1 MPNVSIHPRRTLVR
15 RSGGM
20 PCWIQFS
27 LAVPGFAFPN
37 RSRAVVVILSQWG
50 RSIMRAVAHII
61 FPDPTSAFTVA
72 PLVARKVERLVRR
85 FHFLVHRFT
94 PQIASRGIAMHA
106 IAWSSDSQN
115 QRPESVH
122 ALNSS
127 HFIPVGGSRGPPRK

>member
-1 MPNVSIHPRRTLVR
+1 MRRKVERLVG
-15 RSGGM
+15 SHY
-20 PCWIQFS
+20 S
-27 LAVPGFAFPN
+27 SAVPGFGPKSFPRGRRGSH
-37 RSRAVVVILSQWG
+37 RSCG
-50 RSIMRAVAHII
+50 GSIGRAVAIYSE
-61 FPDPTSAFTVA
+61 PTSAFTVA